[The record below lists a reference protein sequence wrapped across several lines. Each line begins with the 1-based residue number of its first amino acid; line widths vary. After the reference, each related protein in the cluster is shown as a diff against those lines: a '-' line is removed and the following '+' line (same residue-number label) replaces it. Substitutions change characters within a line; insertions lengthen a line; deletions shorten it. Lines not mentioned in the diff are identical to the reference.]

1 MTGPLKDSFLCI
13 CIATYLLTNVCALI
27 GERESKEG
35 PKSYYENIFRN
46 FRIEICHSTYFFVW
60 HCSPS
65 LVPSFPHSQKAEAYG
80 PLSSREVFVW
90 FSG

>member
-13 CIATYLLTNVCALI
+13 CIATYLLTNVCALV
-27 GERESKEG
+27 GEWESKEG

-46 FRIEICHSTYFFVW
+46 FRIQICHSTYFFVW
-60 HCSPS
+60 HCAPS
-65 LVPSFPHSQKAEAYG
+65 LVPSFPHGQKAEAYG
-80 PLSSREVFVW
+80 PLRSREVLVW